1 MKDSI
6 KEMKEDILAK
16 LQELEDKCDV
26 FFSHNLSLLDQCES
40 LQETDL
46 LEVSNLETAERI
58 LKMVVSH

>member
-1 MKDSI
+1 
-6 KEMKEDILAK
+6 MKEDILAK

>member
-1 MKDSI
+1 M
-6 KEMKEDILAK
+6 AK

-46 LEVSNLETAERI
+46 LGVSNLETAESI
-58 LKMVVSH
+58 LKMVVSHEDQEE